1 MNTTK
6 NDRTPTASAPSNNQ
20 LDCTLA
26 SVILSSICGHSR
38 QHPMPRKDLTIFAPK
53 EIKGEENRD
62 RWVRDQINKMRMKGT
77 PICSSNRDGGY
88 WIASDFEDYMRF
100 DKQYTSNAKTI
111 FKASKAMRRTMKA
124 LADKDLY
131 GKMLEEYAADPDN
144 F

>member
-6 NDRTPTASAPSNNQ
+6 NDRTPRPSAPSKDHI
-20 LDCTLA
+20 DCTLA

-38 QHPMPRKDLTIFAPK
+38 QHPMPRKDLTVFAP
-53 EIKGEENRD
+53 EEVKGEENRD
-62 RWVRDQINKMRMKGT
+62 RWIRRQIHTMRIQGT
-77 PICSSNRDGGY
+77 PICSSNHEGGY
-88 WIASDFEDYMRF
+88 WIAESLEDYLRF
-100 DKQYTSNAKTI
+100 EKQYTATARKI

-124 LADKDLY
+124 REDVVLY